1 LQSEEEIKLKNEG
14 DNMKRKDQD
23 INLVK
28 RKINEE
34 RTEKK
39 QEEQTRLA
47 ERSAVIEDE
56 HNAEVRRLE
65 EQLELCTHESD
76 SLIQKEVKESRSAG
90 KLQNKLSELL
100 EILHTREDALMIK
113 ARRLTSYVEECDEQL
128 AEICKDRERTQDSRP
143 GIDSC
148 AERL

>member
-1 LQSEEEIKLKNEG
+1 
-14 DNMKRKDQD
+14 MKRKDQD

-39 QEEQTRLA
+39 KEEPTRLA

-65 EQLELCTHESD
+65 EHMELCTRIRLSD
-76 SLIQKEVKESRSAG
+76 TERGEESRSAG
-90 KLQNKLSELL
+90 ELQNKLSELL
-100 EILHTREDALMIK
+100 EILHTGRM
-113 ARRLTSYVEECDEQL
+113 R
-128 AEICKDRERTQDSRP
+128 
-143 GIDSC
+143 
-148 AERL
+148 

>member
-1 LQSEEEIKLKNEG
+1 LQCEEEIKLKNEG

-39 QEEQTRLA
+39 KEEQTRLA

-65 EQLELCTHESD
+65 EHMELCTHVSD
-76 SLIQKEVKESRSAG
+76 SLIQKEGRNRVQPANFKTSC
-90 KLQNKLSELL
+90 QNCWKSCIL
-100 EILHTREDALMIK
+100 EGCVND
-113 ARRLTSYVEECDEQL
+113 
-128 AEICKDRERTQDSRP
+128 
-143 GIDSC
+143 
-148 AERL
+148 